1 MVGSNIKQYL
11 KDNGIKQSFLVEKTG
26 LSACAIS
33 DLCNG
38 KKKRIDILVY
48 YKICRALGVDLAFF
62 ITGGKESEV

>member
-26 LSACAIS
+26 LSAGVIS

-38 KKKRIDILVY
+38 KKKSIDILAY